1 MQEIFSWAC
10 FNPTAMMHIC
20 HCSLAVGIR
29 KNFRNRSYFG
39 NFDSREVSRFSRNPP
54 IPLLNP
60 KTSQHVGRF
69 LLFLPFIITLPDN
82 THGNR
87 HFPVILVPFRFSLW
101 PSSKVNLQVLFSFFV
116 WLWILTQSFSR
127 DTRDCPGTVGLTRVP
142 GLPIRNCTG
151 SSNNLA
157 PRGIK
162 VRAWMWQQRHSLS
175 VCLWSHVEEQLG
187 RFVTMPSAPT
197 SPPLSLR
204 LFLDFRAMSFP
215 EWPFNCFVSTIHHVI
230 WPSPGTLLPTYLN
243 RWWTAFPQIS
253 HNFSR
258 QKRLHK

>member
-39 NFDSREVSRFSRNPP
+39 NFDSREVSRFSQNPP

-69 LLFLPFIITLPDN
+69 LLFLPFVITLPDN

-116 WLWILTQSFSR
+116 WLWILTQSFR
-127 DTRDCPGTVGLTRVP
+127 TQGTVP
-142 GLPIRNCTG
+142 EQWD
-151 SSNNLA
+151 S
-157 PRGIK
+157 RGY
-162 VRAWMWQQRHSLS
+162 RDSL
-175 VCLWSHVEEQLG
+175 LETARE
-187 RFVTMPSAPT
+187 APT
-197 SPPLSLR
+197 I
-204 LFLDFRAMSFP
+204 
-215 EWPFNCFVSTIHHVI
+215 WHQGVS
-230 WPSPGTLLPTYLN
+230 
-243 RWWTAFPQIS
+243 R
-253 HNFSR
+253 
-258 QKRLHK
+258 